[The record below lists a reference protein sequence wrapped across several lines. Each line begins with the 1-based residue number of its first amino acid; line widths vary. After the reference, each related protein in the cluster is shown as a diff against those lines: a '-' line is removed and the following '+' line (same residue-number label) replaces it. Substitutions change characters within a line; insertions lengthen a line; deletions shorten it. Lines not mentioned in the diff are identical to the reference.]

1 MQKKYQQ
8 KGVKRGEK
16 ANRRDKTTT
25 QTIFNDNGF
34 LAGLGTKEENDNRN
48 NNKQQRTTNGVPRGA
63 RKKML
68 SEVVKGCLGCRKKE
82 KQQTKDNKL
91 FVVQ

>member
-16 ANRRDKTTT
+16 ADRCDKTTT

-34 LAGLGTKEENDNRN
+34 LAELGTKR
-48 NNKQQRTTNGVPRGA
+48 R
-63 RKKML
+63 
-68 SEVVKGCLGCRKKE
+68 
-82 KQQTKDNKL
+82 
-91 FVVQ
+91 

>member
-16 ANRRDKTTT
+16 ADRRDKTTT

-48 NNKQQRTTNGVPRGA
+48 NNKQQRTTRGFLA
-63 RKKML
+63 GLGTERRKRQLEQHRTTM
-68 SEVVKGCLGCRKKE
+68 
-82 KQQTKDNKL
+82 DNKTPT
-91 FVVQ
+91 VHPCCHRGS

>member
-16 ANRRDKTTT
+16 ADRRDKTTT

-34 LAGLGTKEENDNRN
+34 LARLGTKEENDNRN
-48 NNKQQRTTNGVPRGA
+48 NNKQQRTTNGFLAGLG
-63 RKKML
+63 KN
-68 SEVVKGCLGCRKKE
+68 VV
-82 KQQTKDNKL
+82 
-91 FVVQ
+91 